1 MFLKISLKQ
10 MGRTKART
18 ITFLLLLT
26 LAVTFLS
33 LGINLWQSCNRNLE
47 EYEKVFTTIGM
58 VNQKENTVKVTKL
71 WNAAYKEYTYW
82 DEPVYDSILPVSL
95 LDFEGA
101 NYIVPPERRPYFGAY
116 CPNMKIYSADDEET
130 YFANV
135 GSIVEFI
142 PYEDCIP
149 TEPVKVKIVRSLWGY
164 RKEGENVWFCDQFND
179 NPGVLKAGK
188 TYITLITSIYN
199 PFSDSRYKSLPY
211 TVPYIPTISTQ
222 INKSGEAIAPEY
234 KSKENWEEVNS
245 EFYESAEG
253 RRWEEEV
260 KAIDRFRRYTIP
272 VIPADKTDLLTE
284 FHQKMATI
292 SKGRDITEE
301 EYRTGAMVCI
311 IPQRLAVRNE
321 LKLGDKINLQLYFAN
336 YMDSTSLNF
345 GYMGG
350 IDFTFLNSK
359 GEAYP
364 IFEDNEYEIVGIYSG
379 NSQTIKPTGYEIGNN
394 VVIIPAKSVKNS
406 DEYNIVDYGPMK
418 GYTTYFQIPNGTTKA
433 YAEKFEALKI
443 NNLEI
448 TFYDGG
454 YEELASGMR
463 NLKMVSMI
471 LVLASGITTF
481 AILIFFV
488 YLFIGKQKKRT
499 AIERSLGMTKK
510 HCTESMLHGIL
521 IVTSVTAVIG
531 SIAGLLINRF
541 ILSIASKFD
550 QELYNTAFSNWVNSA
565 NKLTKVNATDGATS
579 LLTSV
584 LLAIIVILISLG
596 IALLFIKNNL
606 KAEPLKLLSKNED

>member
-1 MFLKISLKQ
+1 
-10 MGRTKART
+10 
-18 ITFLLLLT
+18 
-26 LAVTFLS
+26 
-33 LGINLWQSCNRNLE
+33 
-47 EYEKVFTTIGM
+47 
-58 VNQKENTVKVTKL
+58 
-71 WNAAYKEYTYW
+71 
-82 DEPVYDSILPVSL
+82 
-95 LDFEGA
+95 
-101 NYIVPPERRPYFGAY
+101 
-116 CPNMKIYSADDEET
+116 
-130 YFANV
+130 
-135 GSIVEFI
+135 
-142 PYEDCIP
+142 
-149 TEPVKVKIVRSLWGY
+149 VKVKITKSLWGY

-188 TYITLITSIYN
+188 TYITLINSIYN
-199 PFSDSRYKSLPY
+199 PFTGTSYNSLPY

-222 INKSGEAIAPEY
+222 MNKSGEAIAPEY

-272 VIPADKTDLLTE
+272 VIPADKTELLTE
-284 FHQKMATI
+284 FHQKIATI

-301 EYRTGAMVCI
+301 EYGTGAMVCI

-364 IFEDNEYEIVGIYSG
+364 IFEDNGYEIVGIYNG
-379 NSQTIKPTGYEIGNN
+379 NSQTIKPTGYELGNN

-406 DEYNIVDYGPMK
+406 DENNIVDYGPMK

-433 YAEKFEALKI
+433 YTEKFEALKI

-471 LVLASGITTF
+471 LVVASGITTL

-521 IVTSVTAVIG
+521 IVTSVTTVIG